1 MKGDLGGLLVVNQS
15 MTMVVFLQ
23 ESAAALHVQHLLDFA
38 SQLQRTH
45 CEGDEIEGLTVT
57 TDELV

>member
-1 MKGDLGGLLVVNQS
+1 VKGDLGGLLVVNQS

-23 ESAAALHVQHLLDFA
+23 ESAAALRLQHLLDCA
-38 SQLQRTH
+38 SQLRGTH
-45 CEGDEIEGLTVT
+45 CEEDEREGLTVT